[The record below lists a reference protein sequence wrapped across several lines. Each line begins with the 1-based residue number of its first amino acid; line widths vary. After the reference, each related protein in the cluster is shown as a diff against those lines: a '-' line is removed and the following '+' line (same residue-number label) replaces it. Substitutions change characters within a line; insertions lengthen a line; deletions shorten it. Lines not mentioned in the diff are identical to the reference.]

1 MSKYVIVGD
10 MIQQDI
16 ADIYESKEELL
27 SHLRNLLR
35 DAVFEEWEGTQE
47 EILAERISHVV
58 IYELQEEVD
67 KASLLTEVFADEAF
81 VKEIAAEQEA
91 IIANKISDARRQ
103 SALEAAKDLGLSAE
117 HLLALSYY

>member
-10 MIQQDI
+10 MIQEDI

-35 DAVFEEWEGTQE
+35 DAVFDEWEGTQE
-47 EILAERISHVV
+47 EILAERIGHVV

-67 KASLLTEVFADEAF
+67 KPSLFTDVFADEAF
-81 VKEIAAEQEA
+81 VKEIATEQEV
-91 IIANKISDARRQ
+91 IIANKTSDARRQ
-103 SALEAAKDLGLSAE
+103 SALEAAKNLGLSAE